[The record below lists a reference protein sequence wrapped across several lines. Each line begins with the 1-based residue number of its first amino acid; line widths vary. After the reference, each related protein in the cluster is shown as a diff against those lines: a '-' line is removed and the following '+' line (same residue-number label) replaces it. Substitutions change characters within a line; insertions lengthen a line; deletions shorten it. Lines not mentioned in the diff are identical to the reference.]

1 MSNVDVVSTALAA
14 VRTGDLRAAADV
26 VADDFVWQIP
36 GTSSIS
42 GEVKGAQA
50 WSEKLRTLLE
60 AGLQPE
66 LIEMLPGDRHVAA
79 VQRNTASVN
88 GSTLDVRVVNLFH
101 VEDGKVTRLETF
113 FGDQPAAEAF
123 WNSVL

>member
-1 MSNVDVVSTALAA
+1 M
-14 VRTGDLRAAADV
+14 
-26 VADDFVWQIP
+26 
-36 GTSSIS
+36 
-42 GEVKGAQA
+42 
-50 WSEKLRTLLE
+50 
-60 AGLQPE
+60 
-66 LIEMLPGDRHVAA
+66 
-79 VQRNTASVN
+79 N